1 MIHAYRVLSNLL
13 YPIFVIFVYFRK
25 LIKKEDPVRFKEKIL
40 TSHFNVKREKG
51 NKLIWFHAS
60 SIGELNSIIPI
71 IENLNTNYKNLLFLI
86 TTTTLSSG
94 ILAKNIIKKF
104 NNIEHRF
111 FPLDVDFLIKKFLT
125 LWKPDI
131 IFLVDSEIWP
141 NLIISSKKLKIQI
154 ALINARLSRKSFHR
168 WMRFPKIA
176 NKIFNSFDLC
186 LSSNLETKKFLE
198 KLNSKNIFFHGNIKL
213 INKINPRNIENLNKD
228 ILLKKRF
235 WIAAST
241 HENEEILCL
250 KTHANLRKKYN
261 DILTIIAPRHINRSS
276 KIKALSEKFN
286 YNTQLLNPGDMILD
300 NKEIVIINSFGVLQE
315 YFKYSKSVFIG
326 KSINEK
332 LKDDSGQNPIDAVK
346 LGCKIYH
353 GPHVN
358 NFKDIYELLEKNN
371 ISKKIETYEDLS
383 NNLIIDLEFPT
394 KKNNFSIQII
404 ETLGKKTLSDT
415 MKNINNFINND
426 NN

>member
-1 MIHAYRVLSNLL
+1 
-13 YPIFVIFVYFRK
+13 
-25 LIKKEDPVRFKEKIL
+25 
-40 TSHFNVKREKG
+40 
-51 NKLIWFHAS
+51 
-60 SIGELNSIIPI
+60 
-71 IENLNTNYKNLLFLI
+71 
-86 TTTTLSSG
+86 
-94 ILAKNIIKKF
+94 
-104 NNIEHRF
+104 
-111 FPLDVDFLIKKFLT
+111 
-125 LWKPDI
+125 
-131 IFLVDSEIWP
+131 
-141 NLIISSKKLKIQI
+141 
-154 ALINARLSRKSFHR
+154 
-168 WMRFPKIA
+168 MRFPKIA

-213 INKINPRNIENLNKD
+213 INKINPGNIENLNKD

-250 KTHANLRKKYN
+250 KAHANLKKRYN

-286 YNTQLLNPGDMILD
+286 YNTQLLNQGDMILD
-300 NKEIVIINSFGVLQE
+300 NKEVVIINSFGVLQE

-326 KSINEK
+326 KSINKK

-353 GPHVN
+353 GPYVN

-383 NNLIIDLEFPT
+383 NNLIIDLEFPI

>member
-1 MIHAYRVLSNLL
+1 M
-13 YPIFVIFVYFRK
+13 
-25 LIKKEDPVRFKEKIL
+25 
-40 TSHFNVKREKG
+40 
-51 NKLIWFHAS
+51 
-60 SIGELNSIIPI
+60 
-71 IENLNTNYKNLLFLI
+71 
-86 TTTTLSSG
+86 
-94 ILAKNIIKKF
+94 
-104 NNIEHRF
+104 
-111 FPLDVDFLIKKFLT
+111 
-125 LWKPDI
+125 
-131 IFLVDSEIWP
+131 
-141 NLIISSKKLKIQI
+141 
-154 ALINARLSRKSFHR
+154 
-168 WMRFPKIA
+168 
-176 NKIFNSFDLC
+176 
-186 LSSNLETKKFLE
+186 
-198 KLNSKNIFFHGNIKL
+198 
-213 INKINPRNIENLNKD
+213 
-228 ILLKKRF
+228 
-235 WIAAST
+235 
-241 HENEEILCL
+241 